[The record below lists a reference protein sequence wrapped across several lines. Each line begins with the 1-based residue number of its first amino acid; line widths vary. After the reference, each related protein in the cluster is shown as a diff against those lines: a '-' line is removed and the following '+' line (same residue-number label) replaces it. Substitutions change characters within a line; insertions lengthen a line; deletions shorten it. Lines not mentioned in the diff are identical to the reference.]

1 MGTKKTQEQ
10 FEQEVKNLVGT
21 DFSVLGEYVNTDTKI
36 KMKHNICGHEF
47 DMRPANFLNG
57 QRCPKCMQIQAA
69 KNHMLTQEEF
79 EKRVYDMYEDE
90 YSVLGKY
97 KGHRHHIKMRHNKC
111 GHEWEPT
118 ANNFLGWRGCPECA
132 SSTGER
138 RVAAY
143 LRNKGYEYQKEFE
156 FPELAVDRPL
166 RYDFMVL
173 IDELP
178 VLIEYDG
185 IGHFQAVGIFT
196 KEAVQKTQEYDAIKN
211 NFAKESGIPLIRIG
225 YKDFNKIEKI
235 LTEEFEKVAKDYKGY
250 ETHIPNIDLSG
261 VGSTKKGKKLTI
273 DDVEKIDELLK
284 NTALTYEQIGE
295 KFNISA
301 GTIREINAGRS
312 WIRKDIVYPIRE
324 QIDYSQ
330 TIDKDEL
337 IKDIATIGFKATGGK
352 HGYSGNGVKH
362 WCEQLGLPTDI
373 LSIQK
378 LYGVVP
384 QIKMYNTTEEYFFED
399 LGQCVDF
406 IKEKGLTKAG
416 HNAIRSSL
424 RRVVRGERNSY
435 LGYRIEELQN

>member
-1 MGTKKTQEQ
+1 MVARKTQEQ
-10 FEQEVKNLVGT
+10 FEQEVRNLVGT
-21 DFSVLGEYVNTDTKI
+21 DFSVLGDYINTETKI

-47 DMRPANFLNG
+47 DMKPNNFLNG
-57 QRCPKCMQIQAA
+57 QRCPKCGREAAA
-69 KNHMLTQEEF
+69 KKRMLTQKEF

-90 YSVLGKY
+90 YSVLGQY

-118 ANNFLGWRGCPECA
+118 ANNFLRWRGCPECA

-138 RVAAY
+138 RIASY
-143 LRNKGYEYQKEFE
+143 LRNNGYKYETEFR
-156 FPELAVDRPL
+156 FPELAVKQPL
-166 RYDFMVL
+166 RYDFVVFVE
-173 IDELP
+173 ELP

-185 IGHFQAVGIFT
+185 IGHFQAVGVFT
-196 KEAVQKTQEYDAIKN
+196 KESVAETQKRDVIKS
-211 NFAKESGIPLIRIG
+211 NFAKENGIPLIRIG
-225 YKDFNKIEKI
+225 YKDFNKIEEILAEELNKI
-235 LTEEFEKVAKDYKGY
+235 CMNYEDYQGY
-250 ETHIPNIDLSG
+250 VSDIDLSG
-261 VGSTKKGKKLTI
+261 VGTIKKGSKLTI
-273 DDVEKIDELLK
+273 DDVEKIGDLLRK
-284 NTALTYEQIGE
+284 TDLTHDQIGQQF
-295 KFNISA
+295 KVTR
-301 GTIREINAGRS
+301 GTIGEINTGKS
-312 WIRKDIVYPIRE
+312 WNRPGVDYPIRE

-337 IKDIATIGFKATGGK
+337 IKDIATIGFKATGEK

-384 QIKMYNTTEEYFFED
+384 QIKMYNKTEEYFFED

-406 IKEKGLTKAG
+406 IKENGLTKAG